1 MKVGMNLLLWT
12 AFVEEAHFPILE
24 KIKKTGYDGVEIPL
38 FDGDAEH
45 YKKIKKELDNLGLGC
60 TAVTV
65 VNADTNPISPDAS
78 VRKAALD
85 RIKWAL
91 DMTSVMGGDVLAG
104 PYHSALGV
112 FSGQPPTADER
123 KRAVEVLTQAA
134 DHAQKVKVKIAIEYL
149 NRFECYFLT
158 NALDAKNLVREINHP
173 YFGTMYDTFHA
184 NIEEKNI
191 SQAIAS
197 MEDTYVHV
205 HISENDRGTPGSGH
219 VHWDETFKALRKA
232 KYDGWLTIEAFGRAL
247 PDLAAATKIWR
258 DMFPSP
264 EDVYGNGFKFI
275 KEKWKDLQF
284 RKPKTHALNI
294 GFNYDFSNN
303 VLGYDLGY
311 WYKPSNIGLTYGASL
326 LLRTDF
332 TNTKIG
338 FAPVLGYKIWQFHI
352 QTGYQFLSKARTN
365 FFTTNTL
372 FIDIRFVLINN
383 TKIKK

>member
-12 AFVEEAHFPILE
+12 AFVTEEHFPILE

-38 FDGDAEH
+38 FDGDSEH

-60 TAVTV
+60 TTVTV
-65 VNADTNPISPDAS
+65 VNAETNPISPDAS
-78 VRKAALD
+78 IRKAGLE

-91 DMTSVMGGDVLAG
+91 DMTSVMGGDLLAG

-197 MEDTYVHV
+197 MEDTYIHV

-275 KEKWKDLQF
+275 KEKWEAFK
-284 RKPKTHALNI
+284 
-294 GFNYDFSNN
+294 
-303 VLGYDLGY
+303 
-311 WYKPSNIGLTYGASL
+311 
-326 LLRTDF
+326 
-332 TNTKIG
+332 
-338 FAPVLGYKIWQFHI
+338 
-352 QTGYQFLSKARTN
+352 
-365 FFTTNTL
+365 
-372 FIDIRFVLINN
+372 
-383 TKIKK
+383 

>member
-12 AFVEEAHFPILE
+12 AFVTEEHFPILE

-78 VRKAALD
+78 IRKAGLE

-91 DMTSVMGGDVLAG
+91 DMTSVMGGDLLAG

-158 NALDAKNLVREINHP
+158 NAMDAKNLVREINHP

-197 MEDTYVHV
+197 MEDTYIHV

-275 KEKWKDLQF
+275 KEKWEAFK
-284 RKPKTHALNI
+284 
-294 GFNYDFSNN
+294 
-303 VLGYDLGY
+303 
-311 WYKPSNIGLTYGASL
+311 
-326 LLRTDF
+326 
-332 TNTKIG
+332 
-338 FAPVLGYKIWQFHI
+338 
-352 QTGYQFLSKARTN
+352 
-365 FFTTNTL
+365 
-372 FIDIRFVLINN
+372 
-383 TKIKK
+383 